1 MALSGNHL
9 NLNYIKNYESIYSNT
24 KHRTAEPAII
34 KRFMTVLA
42 HSSHLLTVLSLC
54 SDTWKRLPGFL
65 ALEASYCSGD
75 QNIEDISEEKKV
87 AMKYET

>member
-1 MALSGNHL
+1 
-9 NLNYIKNYESIYSNT
+9 
-24 KHRTAEPAII
+24 
-34 KRFMTVLA
+34 MTVLA

-75 QNIEDISEEKKV
+75 QNVEDISEEKKL